1 MKLNSRFKR
10 FGAVILTMALALS
23 VSPVRVSSA
32 ETEGT
37 KKLIC
42 IDPGHQTHAN
52 TGQEPIGPGAD
63 ETKYK
68 VTGGTSGCVTHVPEY
83 KLVLKVGKKLRK
95 ELKARG
101 YDVIMTRTK
110 NDVNISNSER
120 AAIAND
126 AGADAFIRIHADSS
140 ESSSAVGAMTIAPA
154 ASNPYMSE
162 KNRKKSGKLSRKVI
176 SAFCAATGAKSRGV
190 WYTNTMSGINWA
202 QVPVTIIEMGFMSNP
217 TEDRLMETDDYQ
229 EKMVKGMADGIDDF
243 LN

>member
-1 MKLNSRFKR
+1 MRFKR
-10 FGAVILTMALALS
+10 LGAVALVMALALS
-23 VSPVRVSSA
+23 MTPVKLSSA
-32 ETEGT
+32 DTVET

-42 IDPGHQTHAN
+42 IDPGHQAHAN
-52 TGQEPIGPGAD
+52 TSQEPIGPGAS

-83 KLVLKVGKKLRK
+83 KLVLRVGKKLKK
-95 ELKARG
+95 ELKERG
-101 YDVIMTRTK
+101 YDVIMTRTT
-110 NDVNISNSER
+110 NDVDISNSER
-120 AAIAND
+120 AAIANE
-126 AGADAFIRIHADSS
+126 AGADVFIRIHADSS

-154 ASNPYMSE
+154 SNNPFMSK

-217 TEDRLMETDDYQ
+217 TEDRLMETADYQ

-243 LN
+243 LS